1 MPAVPGSRSTD
12 PKETIDSA
20 LEAARQRLELERQ
33 ALHREADQL
42 KDDFVALVSHE
53 LRTPLAS
60 IIATLEV
67 LEDETEQLSPDGR
80 RFVDVIDRNARRL
93 LRLIG
98 QLLFASQLQTGRIPA
113 RREWVDAE
121 ALVRDAVDLA
131 RASAAA
137 RLVTV
142 DVAVE
147 PMAKLW
153 ADPDRLAQLCE
164 NLISNA
170 IKFTP
175 AGGSVRIA
183 LRGDGAGMRLEV
195 RDSGIGIPAHEHAQL
210 FERFYRG
217 SAAIEHEVPGTG
229 LGLWIADAIVRMHD
243 GTIDVRSDV
252 GAGTTFIVV
261 LPGAR
266 PGVLGANASTRCGA
280 P

>member
-1 MPAVPGSRSTD
+1 LPVVPGSRSTD
-12 PKETIDSA
+12 LEEAMESTLET
-20 LEAARQRLELERQ
+20 ARQRLELERQ
-33 ALHREADQL
+33 ALRREADQL
-42 KDDFVALVSHE
+42 KDDFIALVSHE

-67 LEDETEQLSPDGR
+67 LADETERLSPDGR
-80 RFVDVIDRNARRL
+80 RFLDVIDRNARRL

-98 QLLFASQLQTGRIPA
+98 QLLFASQLQAGRIPA

-121 ALVRDAVDLA
+121 ALVRDAADLA

-147 PMAKLW
+147 PVAKLW
-153 ADPDRLAQLCE
+153 ADPDRLAQLCD

-175 AGGSVRIA
+175 AGGVVRIA
-183 LRGDGAGMRLEV
+183 LHGDGAGVRLEV

-210 FERFYRG
+210 FKRFYRG
-217 SAAIEHEVPGTG
+217 SAAIEQEVPGTG
-229 LGLWIADAIVRMHD
+229 LGLWIADAIARMHD
-243 GTIDVRSDV
+243 GTIAVHSEV
-252 GAGTTFIVV
+252 GTGTTFIVV
-261 LPGAR
+261 LPAAR
-266 PGVLGANASTRCGA
+266 PAASTRGGA

>member
-1 MPAVPGSRSTD
+1 MPGSRSTD
-12 PKETIDSA
+12 PNETIASA

-80 RFVDVIDRNARRL
+80 RALRSIMSTKRRL

-98 QLLFASQLQTGRIPA
+98 QLLFVSQLQAGRIPG

-137 RLVTV
+137 GLVTV
-142 DVAVE
+142 DIAVE
-147 PMAKLW
+147 PVAKLW
-153 ADPDRLAQLCE
+153 ADPDRLAQLCD

-175 AGGSVRIA
+175 AGGSVRVA
-183 LRGDGAGMRLEV
+183 LRGDGDRVRLEV

-229 LGLWIADAIVRMHD
+229 LGLWITDAIVRMHD
-243 GTIDVRSDV
+243 GTIAVHSEV

-261 LPGAR
+261 LPGAQLTR
-266 PGVLGANASTRCGA
+266 PGA

>member
-1 MPAVPGSRSTD
+1 VPGSRSTD
-12 PKETIDSA
+12 PEEAIEST
-20 LEAARQRLELERQ
+20 LEAARQGLELERQ

-67 LEDETEQLSPDGR
+67 LQDETEQLSPDGR

-98 QLLFASQLQTGRIPA
+98 QLLFASELQAGRIPA
-113 RREWVDAE
+113 RREWVDPE
-121 ALVRDAVDLA
+121 ALVRDAADLV

-142 DVAVE
+142 DVSVE
-147 PMAKLW
+147 PVAKLW
-153 ADPDRLAQLCE
+153 ADPDRLAQLCD

-175 AGGSVRIA
+175 SGGIVRSA
-183 LRGDGAGMRLEV
+183 LRGDGAGVRLEV

-210 FERFYRG
+210 FKRFYRG
-217 SAAIEHEVPGTG
+217 SAAIEHQVPGTG
-229 LGLWIADAIVRMHD
+229 LGLWIADAVVRMHD
-243 GTIDVRSDV
+243 GTISVESEV
-252 GAGTTFIVV
+252 GAGTSFIVL
-261 LPGAR
+261 LPR
-266 PGVLGANASTRCGA
+266 SRTPSASTRRGA

>member
-1 MPAVPGSRSTD
+1 MPGSRSTD
-12 PKETIDSA
+12 PNETIASA

-80 RFVDVIDRNARRL
+80 RFVDMIDRD
-93 LRLIG
+93 
-98 QLLFASQLQTGRIPA
+98 
-113 RREWVDAE
+113 VD
-121 ALVRDAVDLA
+121 RDQA
-131 RASAAA
+131 
-137 RLVTV
+137 
-142 DVAVE
+142 
-147 PMAKLW
+147 
-153 ADPDRLAQLCE
+153 
-164 NLISNA
+164 
-170 IKFTP
+170 
-175 AGGSVRIA
+175 GSVRVA
-183 LRGDGAGMRLEV
+183 LRGDGDRVRLEV

-229 LGLWIADAIVRMHD
+229 LGLWITDAIVRMHD
-243 GTIDVRSDV
+243 GTIAVHSEV

-261 LPGAR
+261 LPGAQPTR
-266 PGVLGANASTRCGA
+266 PGA